1 MSLRVIIIDYDRKI
15 MLQTLAIQLDN
26 TRIEDGMNVGER
38 AVKRSLDFV
47 VALLGLLLLSPI
59 LLYVYIRLRIQN
71 DGPVIFSQERIG
83 KGGKP
88 FTIYKFRTM
97 RVNSEKHGTPQ
108 LAKASDDRLT
118 PAGKFLREHHLDELP
133 QLWNVL
139 VGDMSFV
146 GPRPER
152 RYFIDKIMEQN
163 PDYELLYQI
172 RPGITS
178 MATIYNGYTDT
189 MEKMLIRLQM
199 DLDYLKKR
207 SLWYDLKIVFT
218 TVKLILNG
226 KKF

>member
-1 MSLRVIIIDYDRKI
+1 MNP
-15 MLQTLAIQLDN
+15 TLAINYAD
-26 TRIEDGMNVGER
+26 TRIEDGMNVAER
-38 AVKRSLDFV
+38 AVKRTLDIVLSF
-47 VALLGLLLLSPI
+47 LGLLFLSPVF
-59 LLYVYIRLRIQN
+59 LYVYIRLRVQN
-71 DGPVIFSQERIG
+71 DGPVIFRQERIG
-83 KGGKP
+83 KDGEP
-88 FTIYKFRTM
+88 FMIYKFRTM
-97 RVNSEKHGTPQ
+97 RIDSEKHDVPQ
-108 LAKASDDRLT
+108 LAKASDSRLT
-118 PAGKFLREHHLDELP
+118 PAGKWLREHHLDELP

-139 VGDMSFV
+139 KGDMSFV

-178 MATIYNGYTDT
+178 LATIYNGYTDT

-207 SLWYDLKIVFT
+207 SLWYDLKIVLT
-218 TVKLILNG
+218 TVRLIVNG